1 MAEMDFRELPVVTGA
16 MLSDYVVLSLFKGE
30 SARISVGLFRNV
42 MAGGMKPSIGE
53 DGYWYVGD
61 VSTDVLAEGKTPE
74 FRKAKDGIEFKYTTE
89 DDSMWR
95 PFIPY
100 DKLRLRYEDLTPDQF
115 DNFRLRFEDLSEEN
129 IKELQKPAEDAMKK
143 LEESLDNQ
151 VLGIDMTEFGEVV
164 LTVGAQNTEFSDGYI
179 SEEGEVI
186 LKFNY
191 E

>member
-186 LKFNY
+186 LEFNY